1 MYTQTYRVIQTYKSK
16 AYGELSL
23 KESEYLYAS
32 AITTKDNFIK
42 AVAVSTGESGF
53 FPNKFVERAN
63 ETDTWVLHKSNIC
76 IGKSSTLNETRIIE
90 TNKAN
95 NGSRAKSNLFEKLLV
110 NNNEIKQAPQQPPSS
125 SPRVIPIVTLPGSD
139 NQFMQMRFNSNQ
151 ERSLQVPNLL
161 RFFISR
167 HGERI
172 DLTFGAAWL
181 EQAFDKAG
189 KYRRTNLN
197 MPANLPIR
205 NSKRDFIGDSP
216 LTEVGRFQARLTGEA
231 LGEESYRIHYCY
243 TSPALRCIQTAQ
255 QILQGIF
262 HLDV

>member
-1 MYTQTYRVIQTYKSK
+1 MS
-16 AYGELSL
+16 
-23 KESEYLYAS
+23 
-32 AITTKDNFIK
+32 
-42 AVAVSTGESGF
+42 VSSGESGF

-63 ETDTWVLHKSNIC
+63 ETDTWVLHKSNLC
-76 IGKSSTLNETRIIE
+76 IGKGLRLNETRLIE
-90 TNKAN
+90 TKAN
-95 NGSRAKSNLFEKLLV
+95 NSNRAKSVFEKLLAS
-110 NNNEIKQAPQQPPSS
+110 NELKQSPQQPPSV

-151 ERSLQVPNLL
+151 ERSLQVPNTL

-231 LGEESYRIHYCY
+231 LGEECYRIHYCY

-255 QILQGIF
+255 QILQGTF
-262 HLDV
+262 